1 MSIRTSVAWTFSE
14 QFLQYGIQLTAS
26 VIIARLLTPDE
37 MGVFALAMSASAILT
52 SLRTFGIGN
61 YLIREPDLTLDKVR
75 SAFGVMLVISWS
87 LGLALFLARDLIA
100 GIYERPDIADVIS
113 LISLN
118 FFIAPFGA
126 PAFSILTREM
136 RFQALHNIGLA
147 TSATGSFV
155 SVALAYSGASYMAL
169 AWGLLTTSFLHAILC
184 MVMMPWYAFPRPSFI
199 HWREITR
206 FGGLLSISSLVGSL
220 NAEGIVFFLGA
231 FINPAAVAQFNRA
244 VQVPS
249 LLRQGIFAP
258 ISRVLTP
265 AWSKDVRDGRS
276 IGPAAEKLTAL
287 NTAIVWPP
295 FLALSL
301 ISVPFIVLVFGPNW
315 RPAGEIFPW
324 ILLSNAVL
332 AMLPQP
338 EQILVPHGQAVRVF
352 IVRSLGL
359 VVSLGLTAY
368 TAQIGLYAFA
378 TSRVLVSIFVSIVV
392 LLAVKSIIE
401 FKLGIYFKLY
411 LRSAVIAVI
420 ASIPAAV
427 FHFTGRES
435 MTLPELL
442 LIVASCAVLWLLG
455 IAVTRHFIWQEV
467 LALGHH
473 LLDRLKRSRAKR

>member
-14 QFLQYGIQLTAS
+14 QFLQYGIQLAAS

-61 YLIREPDLTLDKVR
+61 YLIREPELTLDKIR

-87 LGLALFLARDLIA
+87 LGLALFLLRDLIA

-118 FFIAPFGA
+118 FFVAPFGA
-126 PAFSILTREM
+126 PAFSMLTREM

-169 AWGLLTTSFLHAILC
+169 AWGLLTTSFLHAICC
-184 MVMMPWYAFPRPSFI
+184 MAIMPRYALLWPSFV
-199 HWREITR
+199 HWRKITH
-206 FGGLLSISSLVGSL
+206 FGGLLAVSSLFGTVNS
-220 NAEGIVFFLGA
+220 EGITFFLGV

-249 LLRQGIFAP
+249 LLRQGIFGP

-315 RPAGEIFPW
+315 QPAGEIFPW
-324 ILLSNAVL
+324 VLLSNAVL

-338 EQILVPHGQAVRVF
+338 EQVLVPHGQVGRVF
-352 IVRSLGL
+352 TVRSVGVLI
-359 VVSLGLTAY
+359 SLALTAY
-368 TAQIGLYAFA
+368 AAPLGLNAFA
-378 TSRVLVSIFVSIVV
+378 ISRVVISVIFLTLIFF
-392 LLAVKSIIE
+392 AVKSVIE
-401 FKLGIYFKLY
+401 FKLGTYVKLY
-411 LRSAVIAVI
+411 LRSAVIAVV

-455 IAVTRHFIWQEV
+455 IALTRHFIWQEV
-467 LALGHH
+467 LSLGRH
-473 LLDRLKRSRAKR
+473 LLDRLKQSRTKR